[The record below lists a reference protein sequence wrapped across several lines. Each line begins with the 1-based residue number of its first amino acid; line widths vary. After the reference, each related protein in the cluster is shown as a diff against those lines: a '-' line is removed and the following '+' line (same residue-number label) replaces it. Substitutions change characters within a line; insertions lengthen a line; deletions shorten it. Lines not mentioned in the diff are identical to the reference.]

1 MSAVEGLLDRA
12 VDGHGAVV
20 GVVGPPGI
28 GKSRLVREVS
38 AMAAARGV
46 EVFTAFCESHTS
58 QVPFHAVARLLRAAT
73 GVEGLDGQAARDR
86 VRDRVPDADP
96 EDLVLF
102 DDLLGIADPDTPSAA
117 QLIPMRVG
125 GG

>member
-1 MSAVEGLLDRA
+1 MFAAEGLLDRA
-12 VDGHGAVV
+12 IEGQGGVV

-58 QVPFHAVARLLRAAT
+58 QVPFYAVARLLRAAT
-73 GVEGLDGQAARDR
+73 GVDGLDAQAARDPNAR
-86 VRDRVPDADP
+86 PGFLTLMDWTWCCSMTCWGSP
-96 EDLVLF
+96 
-102 DDLLGIADPDTPSAA
+102 
-117 QLIPMRVG
+117 IPMLLFLG
-125 GG
+125 